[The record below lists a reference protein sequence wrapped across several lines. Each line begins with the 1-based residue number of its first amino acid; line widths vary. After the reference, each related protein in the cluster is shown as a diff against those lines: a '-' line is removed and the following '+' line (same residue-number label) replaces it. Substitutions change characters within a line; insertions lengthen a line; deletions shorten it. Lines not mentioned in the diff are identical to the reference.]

1 MSGTT
6 TPEPIAQGDLAKT
19 PFAHVL
25 LHLHHKQMS
34 GTLVVWPTAPGA
46 QGQDRILFHEGWP
59 LAARLIDRAAAL
71 DRGLLPLFARKDG
84 PYAFYD
90 ADLVGDAPLKGRVD
104 PLMVVAASLRGS
116 ARDDVVESY
125 VDALGVGSS
134 VRFKP
139 GVDLK
144 RYQLQPKEAAFVD
157 VIRASP
163 ATVAELIEQCELGPT
178 MAKRLLYMLF
188 VTRGLERFERP
199 PAQTAA
205 RAARPA
211 PLAPTPLDL
220 PVPDLPLPDVSAP
233 APTHAGPAPT
243 QAGPA
248 PTQAGLAPAA
258 PQGAVS
264 EPPREP
270 GTSRASFPGAPLG
283 AQGAL
288 RFKSGMPVPPPPP
301 PGLSADAT
309 AFWNEVIA
317 RCQAIDT
324 QTYYTMLD
332 VPRDAGVDL
341 VRKQYFSLAK
351 RWHPDRA
358 IGELAP
364 LRPFVEQVFALFT
377 TAQEVLCDEK
387 KRGVYLRQVQ
397 EGGGTPEADRKLE
410 AILWAAK
417 EHQKAEILIRQRSF
431 EQAAA
436 LLSAAIQ
443 VVDDEPDLLATYGW
457 CLFNLPNS
465 DARIPEM
472 LTSVDRALAIEPK
485 HDRAHY
491 YKGMILQRSGKD
503 ADAAAS
509 FRKAVEL
516 NPKNTDAQRE
526 VRLFEMRSKAGTTGK
541 NVPSKAPPAAADA
554 AKKEERGGGFIS
566 KLFGPGKRG

>member
-1 MSGTT
+1 MSGT

-34 GTLVVWPTAPGA
+34 GTLVVWPTAAGV

-59 LAARLIDRAAAL
+59 LMGRLVERAAAL
-71 DRGLLPLFARKDG
+71 DRGLLPLFARTEG

-90 ADLVGDAPLKGRVD
+90 VDLVGDAPLKGRVD
-104 PLMVVAASLRGS
+104 PLMVLAASLRGS
-116 ARDDVVESY
+116 ARDDVVTAY
-125 VDALGVGSS
+125 VDALGGESS

-157 VIRASP
+157 VVRAAP
-163 ATVAELIEQCELGPT
+163 ATVSELVGQCELGPA
-178 MAKRLLYMLF
+178 MARRLLYLLF
-188 VTRGLERFERP
+188 VTRALERFDPAALAP
-199 PAQTAA
+199 PP
-205 RAARPA
+205 AARPVAA
-211 PLAPTPLDL
+211 PAPAPAPADL
-220 PVPDLPLPDVSAP
+220 PVPDLPLPDMSP
-233 APTHAGPAPT
+233 EPPP
-243 QAGPA
+243 
-248 PTQAGLAPAA
+248 APAA
-258 PQGAVS
+258 PAPVAS
-264 EPPREP
+264 APPAGPPLRAP
-270 GTSRASFPGAPLG
+270 GPARASFPGRAGP
-283 AQGAL
+283 QGAL
-288 RFKSGMPVPPPPP
+288 RFQTGMPVPPPPP
-301 PGLSADAT
+301 AGLSPDAT

-341 VRKQYFSLAK
+341 VRKQYFGLAK

-364 LRPFVEQVFALFT
+364 LRPFVEQVFALFS
-377 TAQEVLCDEK
+377 TAQEVLSDEK

-417 EHQKAEILIRQRSF
+417 EHQKAEILIRQRAF
-431 EQAAA
+431 EQAAT

-457 CLFNLPNS
+457 CIYNLPHS
-465 DARIPEM
+465 DARITEM

-491 YKGMILQRSGKD
+491 YKGMILLRTGKE

-509 FRKAVEL
+509 FRKALEI

-526 VRLFEMRSKAGTTGK
+526 VRLFDMRSKAGTTGK
-541 NVPSKAPPAAADA
+541 NAPSKAPPATAGE
-554 AKKEERGGGFIS
+554 AKKDAGGGFLS
-566 KLFGPGKRG
+566 KLFGPGKKS